1 MLLRWHIQRGSSTA
15 FKATTPQHIQSNLEA
30 LDFELPPEDMRA
42 LTTIAY
48 TVSSRRSPQIMF
60 QQGISEHPHQVHGSS
75 CSLNMDIFHPMPLQV
90 SRSALP

>member
-30 LDFELPPEDMRA
+30 LTFELPPEDMRA

-48 TVSSRRSPQIMF
+48 TVSSRNASLMVPQ
-60 QQGISEHPHQVHGSS
+60 
-75 CSLNMDIFHPMPLQV
+75 
-90 SRSALP
+90 

>member
-30 LDFELPPEDMRA
+30 LAFELPPEDMRA

-48 TVSSRRSPQIMF
+48 TVSSRHSSQMMF
-60 QQGISEHPHQVHGSS
+60 KQGLCEEPTTCAKCMAEAG
-75 CSLNMDIFHPMPLQV
+75 
-90 SRSALP
+90 RW